1 MPSLNWIGKEA
12 VSNHDKEVPFKLL
25 KKVKTASVGDNSQNL
40 IVHGDNLEVL
50 KALMPYY
57 YGKIKCIY
65 IDPPYNTGNEGWVY
79 NDRVNSPK
87 IKQWLKKT
95 VKLDDLTRHDKWL
108 CMMYPRLKLLRDLL
122 SEDGVIFISIDD
134 NEHCNLRLILDEIFG
149 EKNFLA
155 NISIQSNPRGRQS
168 ERFFATV
175 HEFLLSFSKNIDLLS
190 LKGKDLSVEQI
201 KEYKYKDELG
211 AYRLLGLRQ
220 RGAES
225 LREDRPNMF
234 FPIYVNVK
242 GQISLIQKKGFV
254 EVLPKK
260 SNGEEGR
267 WMWSLD
273 KVNRSLDLLVA
284 RLISKRN
291 EWDIFVKD
299 YLFRSEGKGRI
310 VKSKT
315 IWIDKNINYQIGKQ
329 ELGNLFGKKIFDYP
343 KPVSLLSE
351 VFGIVGNKEAV
362 YLDSFAGSGTTG
374 HAVLDLNK
382 KDGGSRKFIMVEM
395 EDAVAKDITADRVK
409 RAIKKYDFKDGF
421 EYCELDKPLFNE
433 HGQVE
438 ETCDFRQFATYI
450 YFTETQ
456 TNIDLKKIKAN
467 YIGELG
473 TTEYYLIYKEKNK
486 NDLDKTFLK
495 NIQKTDNKKIIY
507 ADRCLIDDDTLARH
521 NIVFKQIPYEVKV
534 Y

>member
-1 MPSLNWIGKEA
+1 M
-12 VSNHDKEVPFKLL
+12 
-25 KKVKTASVGDNSQNL
+25 
-40 IVHGDNLEVL
+40 
-50 KALMPYY
+50 
-57 YGKIKCIY
+57 
-65 IDPPYNTGNEGWVY
+65 
-79 NDRVNSPK
+79 
-87 IKQWLKKT
+87 
-95 VKLDDLTRHDKWL
+95 
-108 CMMYPRLKLLRDLL
+108 
-122 SEDGVIFISIDD
+122 
-134 NEHCNLRLILDEIFG
+134 
-149 EKNFLA
+149 
-155 NISIQSNPRGRQS
+155 
-168 ERFFATV
+168 
-175 HEFLLSFSKNIDLLS
+175 LS

-507 ADRCLIDDDTLARH
+507 ADRCLIDDDTLIKH